1 MDEGGWCQVPQW
13 GVGGWGWT
21 GEEGWWARGRET
33 RDFNNIAK
41 SPKFLTWGGGGGGGG
56 GGVRGCRT
64 QCYSWAFVLGI
75 FSGHALAAASQ
86 QSRSCSSKVLSS
98 SV

>member
-1 MDEGGWCQVPQW
+1 MPGATMGGWR
-13 GVGGWGWT
+13 VGMDGIG
-21 GEEGWWARGRET
+21 GMVDGRQ
-33 RDFNNIAK
+33 R
-41 SPKFLTWGGGGGGGG
+41 G

-86 QSRSCSSKVLSS
+86 QSRSCSSEVLSS
-98 SV
+98 SVKCVMHIEGIIII